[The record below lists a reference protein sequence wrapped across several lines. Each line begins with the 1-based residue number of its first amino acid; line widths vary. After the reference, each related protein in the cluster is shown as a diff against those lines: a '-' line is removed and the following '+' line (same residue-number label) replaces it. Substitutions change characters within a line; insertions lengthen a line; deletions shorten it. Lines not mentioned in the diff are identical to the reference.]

1 MKVRRTI
8 ALALA
13 MLLLAAFAAEPVSA
27 EKIKGKTGIGMAE
40 WAFKA
45 YNEGWTYKWGGS
57 SAGKTDCSGLIR
69 SYCNG
74 KGGGA
79 KALLDASSVNGS
91 ANDMPRI
98 HGLGLWCEGHA
109 GVYVGK
115 NKDGVDMA
123 IDMRN
128 SRVNVVYSA
137 MKTRYYSPWKKW
149 FKISMISYP
158 DTGWFEF
165 RGDTYYYKNGEF
177 VVGKVTIDGKTYDF
191 GKSGALK
198 GEVKSEPTTT
208 TSKKKTTTTTTTTTT
223 ITTTT
228 TTTAATTTATE
239 APQTTTAQITTTT
252 VPTTTEAPVTTT
264 EYTEPETTT
273 TVRSITST
281 RKTTSEKTTTVTQT
295 TTTKKKTTTSKTT
308 KQQKTTTTEKKTTTS
323 KTTKKQEKATT
334 KKTAKT
340 TTKAS
345 SKKTTSSTTA
355 TTTTSKPTT
364 TTTTGYKS
372 YEGGM
377 KGDVVGRIQKRLYE
391 LGYYDQDITE
401 YYGPFTRDA
410 IKAFQKALGVLPT
423 GIADEATQKALFA
436 DDAPVYSEDNSL
448 MNDDDYQIDE
458 TEREQTEE
466 TKQEEEVPVI
476 ADSVGISS
484 LSMNANPYGF
494 TRTYGESGPLQTM
507 GVFSYK
513 SPTVVFY
520 RNGESYEV
528 TEEMMETLDN
538 CVFM

>member
-1 MKVRRTI
+1 MMALVVAMIMTVTI
-8 ALALA
+8 
-13 MLLLAAFAAEPVSA
+13 AAEPVFA
-27 EKIKGKTGIGMAE
+27 AKIKGKTGIGMAE

-57 SAGKTDCSGLIR
+57 SAGKVDCSGLIR

-79 KALLDASSVNGS
+79 KSLLDASSVNGS

-98 HGLGLWCEGHA
+98 HGLGLWCDGHA

-137 MKTRYYSPWKKW
+137 MKTRYYSPWVKW

-158 DTGWFEF
+158 DTGWYEF
-165 RGDTYYYKNGEF
+165 RGDTFYYKNGEF

-208 TSKKKTTTTTTTTTT
+208 TTKKKTKTTTTTTTTEAPTT
-223 ITTTT
+223 TTEATTTTTEPPTTTT
-228 TTTAATTTATE
+228 TTTE
-239 APQTTTAQITTTT
+239 
-252 VPTTTEAPVTTT
+252 
-264 EYTEPETTT
+264 
-273 TVRSITST
+273 
-281 RKTTSEKTTTVTQT
+281 RKTTSATTGKKT
-295 TTTKKKTTTSKTT
+295 TTTKATEKQTTTQ
-308 KQQKTTTTEKKTTTS
+308 KQTEKKTTTS
-323 KTTKKQEKATT
+323 TASAKKTTTTTATKKPEKPTTT

-340 TTKAS
+340 TTKVT
-345 SKKTTSSTTA
+345 SKQPTTTTVRSTTA
-355 TTTTSKPTT
+355 TTTKEPTT

-423 GIADEATQKALFA
+423 GIADEATQRALFA
-436 DDAPVYSEDNSL
+436 DDAPIYSEENSL
-448 MNDDDYQIDE
+448 MNDDAYQIDQ
-458 TEREQTEE
+458 TEKEQTEEE
-466 TKQEEEVPVI
+466 TKQEEAPPVI
-476 ADSVGISS
+476 VESEGIVS
-484 LSMNANPYGF
+484 LSMSANPYSF

-507 GVFSYK
+507 GVFSYQ

-520 RNGESYEV
+520 RNGERYEV